1 MLGLVFGVG
10 CLNGVFLGLRAI
22 WLDGVLRNLAS
33 FIFEM
38 GRIKAKVT
46 CYNGSVLY
54 YWISNSLFYLDLTI
68 LYLA

>member
-1 MLGLVFGVG
+1 MLGSFVVG
-10 CLNGVFLGLRAI
+10 CLNVVFLGLRAI

-54 YWISNSLFYLDLTI
+54 YWISNSLFDLDLSL
-68 LYLA
+68 LYLP

>member
-10 CLNGVFLGLRAI
+10 CLNGVLGLRAI

-38 GRIKAKVT
+38 GRIKANT
-46 CYNGSVLY
+46 SQSGF
-54 YWISNSLFYLDLTI
+54 LFNTSAFRFLR
-68 LYLA
+68 